1 MAIRRLALAGASLG
15 ISLASISCKSV
26 APHPPVKVVLDARD
40 SPVTVEGGSIY
51 ASVDGKSVPWKFIK
65 KEKMY
70 SAISTNSDYIV
81 LTGLVDIKS
90 GTASPGLIQNT
101 GGWLIQF
108 STQDVSKKPKPKS
121 NTIFFCS
128 DLSQSGAC
136 AGASLPADKM
146 VYLDVEKDKRWEE
159 RSPRELHFHDTDK
172 TCDDSN
178 NTEGPCDVIT
188 SITIKTVSASS
199 VNGVTYK
206 CVDEKSCSI
215 TVGTPLQTLKE

>member
-1 MAIRRLALAGASLG
+1 MVIRRLALAGASIG
-15 ISLASISCKSV
+15 MSLAPISCKSG
-26 APHPPVKVVLDARD
+26 APPPPVKVILDARD

-51 ASVDGKSVPWKFIK
+51 ASVDSKSVPWNPIK

-70 SAISTNSDYIV
+70 SAVSTNSDYIV
-81 LTGLVDIKS
+81 LTGLVDKS
-90 GTASPGLIQNT
+90 GTPSPALLQNT

-108 STQDVSKKPKPKS
+108 STQDASKEPKPKS

-136 AGASLPADKM
+136 AGASLPANEM
-146 VYLDVEKDKRWEE
+146 VYLDLEKDKRWEE

-172 TCDDSN
+172 TCDDSSN
-178 NTEGPCDVIT
+178 SEGACDMIT
-188 SITIKTVSASS
+188 SITIKTVNASS

-206 CVDEKSCSI
+206 CADEKNCSI
-215 TVGTPLQTLKE
+215 TVGTPLPALKP